1 MDYYFMKQKTATRK
15 PGDFTVFCSR
25 EFLPA
30 AGQMKM
36 QIVPLVH
43 DSFVIRL

>member
-1 MDYYFMKQKTATRK
+1 MKQDRRRENAVIAPWFVR
-15 PGDFTVFCSR
+15 R

-36 QIVPLVH
+36 QIVPLAH